1 MAAEEGNKPKKLPPP
16 TWAQEKQVCP
26 QEASGW
32 ASIDCWPERLKLPCH
47 RSGFS
52 LSRILHK
59 VLDSYAAYNAGFLNV
74 LLTVSFRVWEYWS
87 KGRLRRSAGTT
98 GIQKRCERGTGRMQC
113 IACLCILWERKYSL
127 HPLGSIIWRTNTLP
141 FYGRGLSSLYLT
153 FLFNSLGFLR
163 ASAILKITYRILPLW
178 SSG

>member
-1 MAAEEGNKPKKLPPP
+1 MVRHCNYILQPRQPYFSCLWIFRVNLAAGMAAEEGNKPKKLPPP

-113 IACLCILWERKYSL
+113 IASVFFEK
-127 HPLGSIIWRTNTLP
+127 GSILYTL
-141 FYGRGLSSLYLT
+141 
-153 FLFNSLGFLR
+153 
-163 ASAILKITYRILPLW
+163 
-178 SSG
+178 

>member
-1 MAAEEGNKPKKLPPP
+1 MAAEDGNKPKKLPPP
-16 TWAQEKQVCP
+16 TWAREKQVCP

-59 VLDSYAAYNAGFLNV
+59 VLDSYTVYNAGFLNV
-74 LLTVSFRVWEYWS
+74 LLTLSHFGSGSTEAKVGLGEVQGPQGF
-87 KGRLRRSAGTT
+87 
-98 GIQKRCERGTGRMQC
+98 ERDVRGEQVGC
-113 IACLCILWERKYSL
+113 NALPLYSL
-127 HPLGSIIWRTNTLP
+127 RKEV
-141 FYGRGLSSLYLT
+141 FYTPSRQYNLKNKYIAFLWQRLSSLYLN
-153 FLFNSLGFLR
+153 FLLNSLGFLR